1 MHSSLKSIFS
11 SQDDSADVIG
21 ERGASAVIATQHSGG
36 TATLFFNRNGPE
48 PEARP
53 VYSVSVS
60 SGDAMPELRACTEG
74 VPGCHDPCP
83 SPDGRWLASVHSDD
97 VTCASPHSYSIRL
110 LHGKRFLKMRCGQA
124 ARAVPL

>member
-1 MHSSLKSIFS
+1 M
-11 SQDDSADVIG
+11 IG
-21 ERGASAVIATQHSGG
+21 ERGASAVIAAQHSDG

-53 VYSVSVS
+53 VYSVSLS

-97 VTCASPHSYSIRL
+97 VTCASPHSIRL
-110 LHGKRFLKMRCGQA
+110 LHGKRLLKMRCGQA

>member
-1 MHSSLKSIFS
+1 M
-11 SQDDSADVIG
+11 IG

-53 VYSVSVS
+53 VYSVALS

-97 VTCASPHSYSIRL
+97 VTCASPHSYSNIR
-110 LHGKRFLKMRCGQA
+110 GKRFLKMRCGQA